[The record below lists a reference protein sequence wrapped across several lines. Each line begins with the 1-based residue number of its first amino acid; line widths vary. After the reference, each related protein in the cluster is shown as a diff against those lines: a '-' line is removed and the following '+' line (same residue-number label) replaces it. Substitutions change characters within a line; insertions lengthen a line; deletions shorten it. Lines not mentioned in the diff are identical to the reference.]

1 MAGKARRGATIRVAV
16 RLGGEAAEA
25 LQELALYYGT
35 RTKAVET
42 ALVALRERRAILER
56 LDRIEARLA
65 GVQVMPVASPEV
77 DATAAVRAV
86 TAGILALA
94 DDDE

>member
-1 MAGKARRGATIRVAV
+1 M
-16 RLGGEAAEA
+16 
-25 LQELALYYGT
+25 
-35 RTKAVET
+35 
-42 ALVALRERRAILER
+42 LV
-56 LDRIEARLA
+56 
-65 GVQVMPVASPEV
+65 GQGWPEV